1 MLTMIVSG
9 SIGGGNATSTMNQHD
24 SNLQSC
30 GGGTQLDDG
39 NGSGADGALKSCRS
53 EKDGAEGEAIPDWM
67 SQWTNRHRQQHQH
80 QQDSNP
86 RIGISHDKGL
96 VATKRQSWYSSGGA
110 PSASPT
116 TTITMDLDDD
126 DDDDDTDSLVEV
138 GVTRPSEEWESM
150 LLDDHD
156 RLHGTLGSS
165 RFHANG
171 TYSNDS
177 SSSNDDDD
185 DEMMS
190 CRSDLD
196 DPDTPP
202 IPTMIDS
209 AAVTGLD
216 EPTPLTS
223 SSWHQRSFTHI
234 NDAKGDEYVDVIM
247 QLDDNEGLLPSGIVL
262 SMDKPNKGYENEDD
276 LMIVSHNDEGGN
288 CAATPPPMPI
298 SSESLYEHL
307 DAYSMDDGF
316 MFLDSHQTEEM
327 MTAMTNSV
335 RADHGSALGSYSFP
349 NTTSAPPPAPQMPK
363 PPPTA
368 QMSGSGTKKATEKK
382 KKAPPR
388 PKKRAAPKTA
398 STSLNPS
405 SATTSKKSS
414 AKAPGS
420 GSKGSSTVKS
430 KAPTSKPL
438 KKSTTKASVPKKSTH
453 SHKTCS
459 QAPSTGPAVP
469 RPSAPTKST
478 SSSSPKSPPRNHPSA
493 PPAAAMRDSGSERI
507 ASGDGG
513 NGMDERVFHETL
525 QKLSNSMKRSKETRK
540 SLTMTTPK
548 VTDEYARRASVSKV
562 LTSIEWSSRQVDTY
576 MQSIQQRTT
585 TL

>member
-1 MLTMIVSG
+1 MLNMIVCG
-9 SIGGGNATSTMNQHD
+9 SIVGGNATSTMNQHD
-24 SNLQSC
+24 SNLESC
-30 GGGTQLDDG
+30 GGGTQLDGG
-39 NGSGADGALKSCRS
+39 NGSGADGTLNTAGN
-53 EKDGAEGEAIPDWM
+53 EKDGEKGEAIPDWM
-67 SQWTNRHRQQHQH
+67 SQWTNRHRQQHQ
-80 QQDSNP
+80 QDSNP
-86 RIGISHDKGL
+86 RIGVSHDKGL
-96 VATKRQSWYSSGGA
+96 VATKRQSWYSAGGA

-156 RLHGTLGSS
+156 RLHGPLGSS
-165 RFHANG
+165 RFRANG
-171 TYSNDS
+171 TYSNA
-177 SSSNDDDD
+177 SSSNDDDDD

-196 DPDTPP
+196 DPNAPP
-202 IPTMIDS
+202 IPIMIDS

-216 EPTPLTS
+216 EPTPLHS
-223 SSWHQRSFTHI
+223 SSWHQRSFTHG
-234 NDAKGDEYVDVIM
+234 NDAEGDEYVDVIM
-247 QLDDNEGLLPSGIVL
+247 QLDDDEGLLSTGIVL
-262 SMDKPNKGYENEDD
+262 SMDISNKIYENDDD
-276 LMIVSHNDEGGN
+276 LMMASHKDEAGN
-288 CAATPPPMPI
+288 CAATTPPPPLP
-298 SSESLYEHL
+298 SESLYDHL

-316 MFLDSHQTEEM
+316 LFLDSHQSEEM
-327 MTAMTNSV
+327 MTAMTSSV
-335 RADHGSALGSYSFP
+335 RVDHGAALGSYSFP
-349 NTTSAPPPAPQMPK
+349 NSTSVPPPAPQMPK
-363 PPPTA
+363 PPPTS
-368 QMSGSGTKKATEKK
+368 QMSGRGTKKATEK

-388 PKKRAAPKTA
+388 PKKRVTPKTA
-398 STSLNPS
+398 STSHNS
-405 SATTSKKSS
+405 SLTTTSKKSS

-420 GSKGSSTVKS
+420 GSKGSSIVKS

-438 KKSTTKASVPKKSTH
+438 KKSTTRASVPKKSTA

-459 QAPSTGPAVP
+459 HAQTTGSAAP
-469 RPSAPTKST
+469 RPSAPIRST
-478 SSSSPKSPPRNHPSA
+478 SSSSPKSPPRNHPAA
-493 PPAAAMRDSGSERI
+493 PQAAAMRDSGSERI
-507 ASGDGG
+507 AAGDGSS
-513 NGMDERVFHETL
+513 GMDERVFHETL